1 MRYRL
6 AVLLVS
12 LLVLP
17 SCAGETSI
25 QERVRVD
32 DVAYRELA
40 GGARILT
47 GRVTNLTDTDIPV
60 LQLQVSLFD
69 ERNYRNGTM
78 PVVIHNIPADSFRTF
93 REPVRSDADIRS
105 ARVRTVLIP

>member
-1 MRYRL
+1 MPCRL
-6 AVLLVS
+6 VFLLAG
-12 LLVLP
+12 LMVLP
-17 SCAGETSI
+17 SCAGETPT
-25 QERVRVD
+25 QDRVRVD
-32 DVAYRELA
+32 DVAYRELS

-47 GRVTNLTDTDIPV
+47 GRVTNLTDKDIPV

-78 PVVIHNIPADSFRTF
+78 PVVIHDIPADSFRTF
-93 REPVRSDADIRS
+93 REPVRSTADIRS

>member
-1 MRYRL
+1 MRYRV
-6 AVLLVS
+6 AFLLMSMVVVS
-12 LLVLP
+12 
-17 SCAGETSI
+17 SCSDDVPTGD
-25 QERVRVD
+25 RVRID

-40 GGARILT
+40 GGARVLT
-47 GRVTNLTDTDIPV
+47 GKVTNLTDSDIPV

-78 PVVIHNIPADSFRTF
+78 PVVIHDIPADSFRTF
-93 REPVRSDADIRS
+93 REPVRSKADIRS